1 MEIGGAF
8 GKIIR
13 RAMDDKGDKMERP
26 KRKTTQRQTTQE
38 MGGRHYQN
46 GWTKL
51 EAAYGRVIKR
61 VFEKDYEAVR
71 SSEWSPREAAPLIRA
86 AHSS

>member
-1 MEIGGAF
+1 MEMGGTR

-26 KRKTTQRQTTQE
+26 KRKTIQRQTAQE
-38 MGGRHYQN
+38 MEGRHYRN

-51 EAAYGRVIKR
+51 NAGMKESGDDARGTYIWML
-61 VFEKDYEAVR
+61 R
-71 SSEWSPREAAPLIRA
+71 SQ
-86 AHSS
+86 